1 MTNHWQ
7 HITKIQIQPI
17 TTRAL
22 GMLESTSPALQTA
35 EPVIGSGYFREAR
48 NVSMKPNAAQL
59 EDSALIELTLA
70 GETACFNVLIDR
82 HQASVRT
89 RIRSMTRKTEDEDDL
104 VQQVFFKA
112 WRHLASFRS
121 EAQFRT
127 WITQIATN
135 EVLQLYRRESHSPL
149 CPALANLDTFAS
161 KIESPQQSLER
172 SEAVETVRRAIRH
185 LPAIYRQ
192 ILVLR
197 DLKQLSEADTARL
210 LQASIPMVKSRLF
223 RARQM
228 LSAELQRRSQRVP
241 RRVPKISRA
250 A

>member
-1 MTNHWQ
+1 MT
-7 HITKIQIQPI
+7 
-17 TTRAL
+17 
-22 GMLESTSPALQTA
+22 
-35 EPVIGSGYFREAR
+35 
-48 NVSMKPNAAQL
+48 PNAAEL

-82 HQASVRT
+82 HQAAVRT
-89 RIRSMTRKTEDEDDL
+89 RIRSMTRKPEDEDDL

-135 EVLQLYRRESHSPL
+135 EVRQLYRRVSHSPL
-149 CPALANLDTFAS
+149 CPTLANLDTFAS
-161 KIESPQQSLER
+161 KLESPQQSLER
-172 SEAVETVRRAIRH
+172 SETVETVRRAIAH
-185 LPAIYRQ
+185 LPAMYRQ

-197 DLKQLSEADTARL
+197 DLKQLSEAETARWL
-210 LQASIPMVKSRLF
+210 RATIPMVKTRLF
-223 RARQM
+223 RARRM
-228 LSAELQRRSQRVP
+228 LWAELQRQGQRALQ
-241 RRVPKISRA
+241 REKRTITNTRMTLEIDSMNRA

>member
-1 MTNHWQ
+1 
-7 HITKIQIQPI
+7 
-17 TTRAL
+17 
-22 GMLESTSPALQTA
+22 
-35 EPVIGSGYFREAR
+35 
-48 NVSMKPNAAQL
+48 MKPNTAQL

-82 HQASVRT
+82 HQAAVRT

-121 EAQFRT
+121 EAKFRT

-135 EVLQLYRRESHSPL
+135 EVRQLYRRESHSPQ
-149 CPALANLDTFAS
+149 CPALGNFDIFAS
-161 KIESPQQSLER
+161 KLDSPQQSLER
-172 SEAVETVRRAIRH
+172 SETVETVRRAIAH

-197 DLKQLSEADTARL
+197 ELKQLSQAETARWL
-210 LQASIPMVKSRLF
+210 RASIPMVKSRLF

-228 LSAELQRRSQRVP
+228 LSAEIQRQGLGASLRGTNRMIFEVDA
-241 RRVPKISRA
+241 INRA

>member
-1 MTNHWQ
+1 
-7 HITKIQIQPI
+7 
-17 TTRAL
+17 
-22 GMLESTSPALQTA
+22 
-35 EPVIGSGYFREAR
+35 
-48 NVSMKPNAAQL
+48 MKPNAAQL
-59 EDSALIELTLA
+59 EDSVLIELTLA
-70 GETACFNVLIDR
+70 GQTACFNVLIDR
-82 HQASVRT
+82 HQAAVRT
-89 RIRSMTRKTEDEDDL
+89 RIRSMTQKTGDEDDL

-112 WRHLASFRS
+112 WRHLADFRS

-135 EVLQLYRRESHSPL
+135 EVRQRYRRESHSPL
-149 CPALANLDTFAS
+149 CAALVSLDTFAS

-172 SEAVETVRRAIRH
+172 SETVEAVRRAIAH

-197 DLKQLSEADTARL
+197 ELKQLSESETARSL
-210 LQASIPMVKSRLF
+210 RASIPMVKSRLF

-228 LSAELQRRSQRVP
+228 LLAALQRQNLGASLTGSNRVMFEAGSI
-241 RRVPKISRA
+241 KRA